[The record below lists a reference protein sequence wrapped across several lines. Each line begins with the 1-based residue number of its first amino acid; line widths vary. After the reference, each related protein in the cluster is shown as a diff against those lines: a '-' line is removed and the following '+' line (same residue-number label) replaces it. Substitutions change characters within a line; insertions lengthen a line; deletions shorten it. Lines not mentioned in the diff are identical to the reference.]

1 MNPHDHTKAAI
12 KYFLS
17 KDFHERVF
25 YTRLEKLYFKSKHI
39 APYRDQIQSGGDLSS
54 IIDSITED
62 LYDPIREEE
71 AIKDM
76 IICTAMGP

>member
-1 MNPHDHTKAAI
+1 MNPHPHTEAAM

-17 KDFHERVF
+17 KDAGERF
-25 YTRLEKLYFKSKHI
+25 LHYI
-39 APYRDQIQSGGDLSS
+39 DQGQSSSDLSS
-54 IIDSITED
+54 VIDSIRED